1 MCTVMNNLP
10 PMTLFDYKISNR
22 ENLML
27 KAFLPY
33 IDKDFQPFLATYIKY
48 TELLATIELFSHKD
62 FVFDNC
68 NSNSFSDI
76 ISSLLPYVSEKERE
90 TFEMIGNIKNIMET
104 MEQYK
109 DLFACNEEDSG
120 SSAQSDNTESSVSS
134 MLGSLLTPEQQMMFE
149 QLSTLMN
156 SGSKA
161 E

>member
-76 ISSLLPYVSEKERE
+76 ISSLLPYVSEKER
-90 TFEMIGNIKNIMET
+90 
-104 MEQYK
+104 
-109 DLFACNEEDSG
+109 
-120 SSAQSDNTESSVSS
+120 
-134 MLGSLLTPEQQMMFE
+134 
-149 QLSTLMN
+149 
-156 SGSKA
+156 
-161 E
+161 